1 MTTSSE
7 ARKQTM
13 DLRDEFVP
21 HLERLNIIRELMMTL
36 TVVTHAG
43 QHHVMNRA
51 VEILRSDVSCTGLAL
66 TDPRAIRMADALK
79 EMEQETVRVAPRP
92 SIFNDRAN
100 IVLDGLA
107 ALWRERTLRD
117 QLGSAPA

>member
-1 MTTSSE
+1 
-7 ARKQTM
+7 M
-13 DLRDEFVP
+13 DPRDAFVP
-21 HLERLNIIRELMMTL
+21 NLEHLNIIRELMMTL

-51 VEILRSDVSCTGLAL
+51 LEILRSDVSRTGLAL
-66 TDPRAIRMADALK
+66 TDPRAVRIADALR

-92 SIFNDRAN
+92 STFNDRAN
-100 IVLDGLA
+100 IVLDDLA
-107 ALWRERTLRD
+107 AIWRERTPRD